1 MKFNEGLREIRRQSG
16 MTQKD
21 VYTLLQVSPNC
32 YASWEQGRTQPDIES
47 IKKLCIIF
55 DVSADYL
62 LGLKPELAEGYD
74 LNATFIQGVKIKDV
88 LISLR
93 KLSPNNKKEALK
105 FLSYL
110 NSTQ

>member
-1 MKFNEGLREIRRQSG
+1 

-32 YASWEQGRTQPDIES
+32 YASREQGRTQPDIES

-62 LGLKPELAEGYD
+62 LGPED
-74 LNATFIQGVKIKDV
+74 
-88 LISLR
+88 R
-93 KLSPNNKKEALK
+93 
-105 FLSYL
+105 
-110 NSTQ
+110 